1 MKYKNTSGRPVEI
14 SQTSPMGVI
23 DLRSL
28 EYFKVKYKDLV
39 SCLSAKFTMY
49 HYIKAPLDPDAEDVY
64 LRTSVRNPSQS
75 GRTNPYPWL
84 ESSDPRR
91 HMSDLQILYDR
102 IDLSDSLLTSREKSK
117 LMALIVKYKKV
128 FSVRDEISHCPN
140 LKADLKV
147 IDDSAFFVRPF
158 PISEEDKPFMDCQM
172 ERLISLGILSRNSTS
187 HTSPVMLITRK
198 LTKDK
203 CPVVDFHLL
212 NTHILCQNTSIPL
225 MTDVLNILGNSKCEC
240 LTCCDLKDAYHSI
253 HLTECSKEF
262 CGILP
267 YFGSPIYHYEVLPM
281 GIACAPQIWMDY
293 ITLILNDLD
302 QKSKFIAIMDDLLI
316 HSTKQEHWEL
326 VESLMK
332 AMIKNGLKLGPK
344 KCRFF
349 KTNLT
354 YMGNQFTISNKT
366 MTITPL
372 KGRTEA
378 IQQIP
383 TPHTPKECKSFCGV
397 VNYVSLFYKDLQ
409 CLLHP
414 IVELT
419 RKGRPFHWGPEQEK
433 SFRQIKK
440 QLQRPPV
447 LHLPWVD
454 GRVILYSDTS
464 REGTGSSLW
473 QVQEGKPRLIGFAS
487 KTLPE
492 ACQRY
497 SVTELEMTGLLVN
510 MGLWKSIIR
519 HREFDA
525 VVDHAAV
532 AQIMKAKAE
541 PATTRI
547 KCLLERL
554 ASYSFNL
561 YYVKGKDMIL
571 TDYLSRHRRHSNDPN
586 DLIPISFHL
595 TRPVHIDPATLR
607 CLPMLTCRLAKA
619 IGMVPPPVHGAEKGI
634 DPHKK
639 PEHQKCSSHPPPSP
653 LSRVPLANSPFLH
666 PDPTPGH
673 RKSPVKS

>member
-1 MKYKNTSGRPVEI
+1 
-14 SQTSPMGVI
+14 
-23 DLRSL
+23 
-28 EYFKVKYKDLV
+28 
-39 SCLSAKFTMY
+39 
-49 HYIKAPLDPDAEDVY
+49 
-64 LRTSVRNPSQS
+64 
-75 GRTNPYPWL
+75 
-84 ESSDPRR
+84 
-91 HMSDLQILYDR
+91 
-102 IDLSDSLLTSREKSK
+102 
-117 LMALIVKYKKV
+117 
-128 FSVRDEISHCPN
+128 
-140 LKADLKV
+140 
-147 IDDSAFFVRPF
+147 
-158 PISEEDKPFMDCQM
+158 
-172 ERLISLGILSRNSTS
+172 
-187 HTSPVMLITRK
+187 
-198 LTKDK
+198 
-203 CPVVDFHLL
+203 
-212 NTHILCQNTSIPL
+212 

-253 HLTECSKEF
+253 PLTERSKEF

-267 YFGSPIYHYEVLPM
+267 YFGSPIYRYEVLPM
-281 GIACAPQIWMDY
+281 GIVCAPQIWMDY
-293 ITLILNDLD
+293 ITLILNDLE

-316 HSTKQEHWEL
+316 HSTKQEHWGL

-332 AMIKNGLKLGPK
+332 AMIKNGLKLSPK
-344 KCRFF
+344 KCQFF

-354 YMGNQFTISNKT
+354 YMGNQFIIRNKT

-383 TPHTPKECKSFCGV
+383 TPRTPKECKSFCGV
-397 VNYVSLFYKDLQ
+397 VNYVSLFCKDLQ
-409 CLLHP
+409 RLLRP

-419 RKGRPFHWGPEQEK
+419 WKGRPFHWGPEQEK

-447 LHLPWVD
+447 LHLPRAD

-473 QVQEGKPRLIGFAS
+473 QVQEGKPRLIGFVS

-525 VVDHAAV
+525 AVDHAAV
-532 AQIMKAKAE
+532 AQILKAKAE
-541 PATTRI
+541 PATTCI
-547 KCLLERL
+547 KCLLKRL

-571 TDYLSRHRRHSNDPN
+571 ADYLSRHRHRSGDPN
-586 DLIPISFHL
+586 DLIPISFRL
-595 TRPVHIDPATLR
+595 TRPVHIDPINPR
-607 CLPMLTCRLAKA
+607 CFPMMTRSSAKA
-619 IGMVPPPVHGAEKGI
+619 VGVEPPPVHGAGKGI

-639 PEHQKCSSHPPPSP
+639 PEHQKCSSCHPPRHPPRPSAQSALGQLP
-653 LSRVPLANSPFLH
+653 VPVPRSRSRVQEVARKILDRSKSLQRRSSSWSQPSLSPAAPAGHGESVVVPRAPVPCAHTSSRKPQGTITPQVPLPIGHVPRSSQSSP
-666 PDPTPGH
+666 PDDLIPEEILNVNKYTKQRLQNAQRPIPSIDLGERRGSPRSRSPG
-673 RKSPVKS
+673 P